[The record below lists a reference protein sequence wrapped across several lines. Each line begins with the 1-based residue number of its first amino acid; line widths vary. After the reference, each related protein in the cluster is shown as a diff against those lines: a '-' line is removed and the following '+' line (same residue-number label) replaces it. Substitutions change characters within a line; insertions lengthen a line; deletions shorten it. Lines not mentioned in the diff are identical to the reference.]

1 MRNNTPQTIDDIPIG
16 QDVSSRYV
24 CWVVGLMVFLLSLV
38 FVGSISLS
46 SSLSQLNLGGYER
59 LTIEIPLHGVQ
70 NPEALITNVTST
82 LQRIPGVTQAKL
94 VDNEDVLRLLQPWV
108 GQVNLLDDFTLP
120 ALIDVDIKSGTT
132 INVTELYNLLRQ
144 YAPGIRIEEHSHW
157 QNMLEKLRLSLE
169 VIAYLFI
176 GLIGATVMITIS
188 LITRSSLATHASIID
203 VLRLVGAHNH
213 YIARKFQNRA
223 FWLAIKGGFW
233 GVVIALPT
241 IFFLNWLSLQL
252 GVSEALKPTLTIP
265 IFIAILCLPF
275 IVGCISLIAARLS
288 VLRTLARLG

>member
-1 MRNNTPQTIDDIPIG
+1 MRNNTSQTIDDIPIG

-24 CWVVGLMVFLLSLV
+24 CWVVGLMVYLLSLV

-46 SSLSQLNLGGYER
+46 SSLSQLNLGGHER

-70 NPEALITNVTST
+70 NPEALITNVIST
-82 LQRIPGVTQAKL
+82 LQRVPGIAQAKL
-94 VDNEDVLRLLQPWV
+94 VDNQEILKLLQPWV
-108 GQVNLLDDFTLP
+108 GQVNLLEDFTLP
-120 ALIDVDIKSGTT
+120 ALIDVDLKPGTAM
-132 INVTELYNLLRQ
+132 NVADLDALLRQ
-144 YAPGIRIEEHSHW
+144 YALGVRIEEHSQW
-157 QNMLEKLRLSLE
+157 QYMLEKLRLSLE
-169 VIAYLFI
+169 VMAYLFI
-176 GLIGATVMITIS
+176 SLIGATVMITIT

-203 VLRLVGAHNH
+203 VLRLVGAHNN

-223 FWLAIKGGFW
+223 FWLAAKGGFW

-241 IFFLNWLSLQL
+241 IFFLNWLSLLL
-252 GVSEALKPTLTIP
+252 GVSEALKPTLTIRL
-265 IFIAILCLPF
+265 FIAILSLPL